1 MKHKKEI
8 ETHVAHNSNC
18 KQKGENIMKH
28 FTFKLATMGIVL
40 FSAALISDHVFA
52 DVTKAEGSTEL
63 VATDPE
69 VTVTKSDDT
78 IWSEV
83 NVNIKTDIP
92 DEVQINQGDTM
103 TFNVPNELSFETN
116 YNFPVY
122 NNTGE
127 AEVGNAEV
135 KAADNTVTTTFNNY
149 FAEHTLD
156 KSITLNLNTRINREV
171 VQPDTKHEISFNG
184 TVVELNAGS
193 KGVEP
198 TDEALYKYGWQD
210 KDDPSVVNW
219 TARIN
224 YKKSYMENVNIS
236 DTWSDDQEYVENSLK
251 FYYVKSVDPFV
262 YDAPA
267 TDALANAKLR
277 TNGFDTNL
285 AKIDKQ
291 TLYVEYK
298 TKLKQMEYNPTN
310 KINVSWDGGGTG
322 FDAETKL
329 VGGNGR
335 ADGKTRPTFEI
346 PNDAPKV
353 DKPEWK
359 GGVVPNEAPV
369 HEKPEFQGGIPGIPE
384 EREKLPEWTG
394 GVVPNEAPVLD
405 KPEWKGGVVPNEAP
419 ILDKPE
425 ANIDEIIKNTP
436 KPKEDKPQDP
446 KPVTPVTPEEPKSPK
461 PQEPKTPKPEK
472 VVEKEPVKKETTPTA
487 PTSEPAQTKTTPVFT
502 QKTLPVTGSVVSTL
516 ITIVGVIVGSLAL
529 GLVTFSN
536 YDMKKKEK

>member
-8 ETHVAHNSNC
+8 ETHVASSIF
-18 KQKGENIMKH
+18 QKGENIMKH

-52 DVTKAEGSTEL
+52 DVAKAEGSTEL

-135 KAADNTVTTTFNNY
+135 KAAENTVTTTFNNY
-149 FAEHTLD
+149 FAEHPLD

-210 KDDPSVVNW
+210 KDDPSVVSW

-346 PNDAPKV
+346 PKESPKV
-353 DKPEWK
+353 EI
-359 GGVVPNEAPV
+359 
-369 HEKPEFQGGIPGIPE
+369 PEFQGGIPGIPE
-384 EREKLPEWTG
+384 ER
-394 GVVPNEAPVLD
+394 V
-405 KPEWKGGVVPNEAP
+405 KPEFEGGIPGIPEVRE
-419 ILDKPE
+419 KPE
-425 ANIDEIIKNTP
+425 LDINDIPKDPETP
-436 KPKEDKPQDP
+436 KPQDP
-446 KPVTPVTPEEPKSPK
+446 KPVDPKTPKSE
-461 PQEPKTPKPEK
+461 EPKTPKPQEPNTPKVEK
-472 VVEKEPVKKETTPTA
+472 VVEKEPVKNDIIPTTPA
-487 PTSEPAQTKTTPVFT
+487 SEPAPAKVTPVFT
-502 QKTLPVTGSVVSTL
+502 QKTLPVTGSVVSTF
-516 ITIVGVIVGSLAL
+516 ITIVGVIAGSLAL
-529 GLVTFSN
+529 GLVTYSN
-536 YDMKKKEK
+536 YGMRKKGRK

>member
-1 MKHKKEI
+1 
-8 ETHVAHNSNC
+8 
-18 KQKGENIMKH
+18 MKH

-122 NNTGE
+122 NSTGE
-127 AEVGNAEV
+127 SEVGNAEV
-135 KAADNTVTTTFNNY
+135 KAAENTVTTTFNNY
-149 FAEHTLD
+149 FAEHPLD
-156 KSITLNLNTRINREV
+156 KSISLNLNTRINREV

-277 TNGFDTNL
+277 ANGFDTNL

-346 PNDAPKV
+346 PKESPKV
-353 DKPEWK
+353 EI
-359 GGVVPNEAPV
+359 
-369 HEKPEFQGGIPGIPE
+369 PEFQGGIPGIPE

-394 GVVPNEAPVLD
+394 GVVPNEAPQVD
-405 KPEWKGGVVPNEAP
+405 KPE
-419 ILDKPE
+419 LDINDIPKDPE
-425 ANIDEIIKNTP
+425 TP
-436 KPKEDKPQDP
+436 KPQDP
-446 KPVTPVTPEEPKSPK
+446 KPVDPKAPK
-461 PQEPKTPKPEK
+461 PQEPKAPKVEK
-472 VVEKEPVKKETTPTA
+472 VVEKESVKNDITPTTPA
-487 PTSEPAQTKTTPVFT
+487 SEPAKTTPVFT
-502 QKTLPVTGSVVSTL
+502 QKTLPVTGSIVSNT
-516 ITIVGVIVGSLAL
+516 ITVIGAVAGLLAI
-529 GLVTFSN
+529 GLSVFAG
-536 YDMKKKEK
+536 YDSRKKGRK

>member
-1 MKHKKEI
+1 
-8 ETHVAHNSNC
+8 
-18 KQKGENIMKH
+18 MKH

-135 KAADNTVTTTFNNY
+135 KAAENTVTTTFNNY
-149 FAEHTLD
+149 FAEHPLD

-346 PNDAPKV
+346 PKESPQV
-353 DKPEWK
+353 EI
-359 GGVVPNEAPV
+359 
-369 HEKPEFQGGIPGIPE
+369 PEFQGGIPGIPE

-394 GVVPNEAPVLD
+394 GVVPNEAPQVD
-405 KPEWKGGVVPNEAP
+405 KPEFQGGIPGIPEERV
-419 ILDKPE
+419 KPE
-425 ANIDEIIKNTP
+425 FEGGIPGIPEVREKPELDINDIPKDPETP
-436 KPKEDKPQDP
+436 KPQDP
-446 KPVTPVTPEEPKSPK
+446 KPVDPKTPKTEDPKTPK
-461 PQEPKTPKPEK
+461 PQEPKTPKVEK
-472 VVEKEPVKKETTPTA
+472 VVEKEPVKNDITPTTPTQPA
-487 PTSEPAQTKTTPVFT
+487 PAKATPVFT
-502 QKTLPVTGSVVSTL
+502 QKTLPVTGSVVSTF
-516 ITIVGVIVGSLAL
+516 ITIVGVIAGSLAL
-529 GLVTFSN
+529 GLVTYSN
-536 YDMKKKEK
+536 YGMRKKGRK

>member
-1 MKHKKEI
+1 MKTNTIKFMTFGI
-8 ETHVAHNSNC
+8 AFLCSAFIGQVAY
-18 KQKGENIMKH
+18 
-28 FTFKLATMGIVL
+28 
-40 FSAALISDHVFA
+40 A

-83 NVNIKTDIP
+83 NVNIKTNIP

-122 NNTGE
+122 NSTGE
-127 AEVGNAEV
+127 SEVGNAEV
-135 KAADNTVTTTFNNY
+135 KAAENTVTTTFNNY
-149 FAEHTLD
+149 FAEHPLD
-156 KSITLNLNTRINREV
+156 KSISLNLNTRINREV
-171 VQPDTKHEISFNG
+171 VQPDTKHNISFNS

-210 KDDPSVVNW
+210 KDNPSVVNW

-267 TDALANAKLR
+267 TDALANVKLR
-277 TNGFDTNL
+277 TNGFDTTI
-285 AKIDKQ
+285 AKIGKKI
-291 TLYVEYK
+291 LYVEYK

-329 VGGNGR
+329 VSGSGH
-335 ADGKTRPTFEI
+335 ADGKSRPKFEL
-346 PNDAPKV
+346 
-353 DKPEWK
+353 
-359 GGVVPNEAPV
+359 PNEAPIV
-369 HEKPEFQGGIPGIPE
+369 DKPEFQGGIPGIPE
-384 EREKLPEWTG
+384 EREKPEWKG

-405 KPEWKGGVVPNEAP
+405 KPE
-419 ILDKPE
+419 
-425 ANIDEIIKNTP
+425 ANIDEIVKNIP
-436 KPKEDKPQDP
+436 APKEDKPKANVP
-446 KPVTPVTPEEPKSPK
+446 STPTQPKS
-461 PQEPKTPKPEK
+461 ETPKSETPKIEK
-472 VVEKEPVKKETTPTA
+472 VVEKAPITKEQKPSSQA
-487 PTSEPAQTKTTPVFT
+487 PEQTPVQST
-502 QKTLPVTGSVVSTL
+502 VATAQKTLPVTGSKANTA
-516 ITIVGVIVGSLAL
+516 ITIIGTVAGLLAI
-529 GLVTFSN
+529 GLHLISEYN
-536 YDMKKKEK
+536 QLNKKGK

>member
-1 MKHKKEI
+1 
-8 ETHVAHNSNC
+8 
-18 KQKGENIMKH
+18 MKH

-40 FSAALISDHVFA
+40 FSASLISDRVFA

-92 DEVQINQGDTM
+92 DEVQISQGDTM

-122 NNTGE
+122 NQTGD

-135 KAADNTVTTTFNNY
+135 KAAENTVTTTFNNY
-149 FAEHTLD
+149 FAEHPLD

-198 TDEALYKYGWQD
+198 TDEELYKYGWQD
-210 KDDPSVVNW
+210 KENPSVINW

-236 DTWSDDQEYVENSLK
+236 DTWSDDQDYVGNSLK

-267 TDALANAKLR
+267 TDALENVKVRA
-277 TNGFDTNL
+277 NGFDTTI
-285 AKIDKQ
+285 AKIGKKI
-291 TLYVEYK
+291 LYVEYK

-329 VGGNGR
+329 VSGSGH
-335 ADGKTRPTFEI
+335 ADGKSRPKFEL
-346 PNDAPKV
+346 PNEVPIV
-353 DKPEWK
+353 DKPEFQGSIPGIPEEREKTEWK

-369 HEKPEFQGGIPGIPE
+369 
-384 EREKLPEWTG
+384 
-394 GVVPNEAPVLD
+394 LD
-405 KPEWKGGVVPNEAP
+405 K
-419 ILDKPE
+419 LE
-425 ANIDEIIKNTP
+425 ANIDEIIKNIPAPKEAKPKANVPSTPTQPKSETP
-436 KPKEDKPQDP
+436 KIEKVIEKAPITKEQKPSSQAP
-446 KPVTPVTPEEPKSPK
+446 EQTPVQST
-461 PQEPKTPKPEK
+461 
-472 VVEKEPVKKETTPTA
+472 VATA
-487 PTSEPAQTKTTPVFT
+487 
-502 QKTLPVTGSVVSTL
+502 QKTLPVTGSKVSSV
-516 ITIVGVIVGSLAL
+516 ITIIGTVAGLLAI
-529 GLVTFSN
+529 GLHLISE
-536 YDMKKKEK
+536 YDQLNKKGK

>member
-8 ETHVAHNSNC
+8 ETNVAHNSNR

-40 FSAALISDHVFA
+40 FSAALISDRVFA

-135 KAADNTVTTTFNNY
+135 KAAENTVTTTFNNY
-149 FAEHTLD
+149 FAEHPLD

-285 AKIDKQ
+285 AKIDKK

-335 ADGKTRPTFEI
+335 ADGKSRPKFEI

-419 ILDKPE
+419 VLDKPE

-487 PTSEPAQTKTTPVFT
+487 PTSEPTQAKVTPVFT

-529 GLVTFSN
+529 GLATFAN

>member
-1 MKHKKEI
+1 MKKFALK
-8 ETHVAHNSNC
+8 
-18 KQKGENIMKH
+18 
-28 FTFKLATMGIVL
+28 FLAFGITL
-40 FSAALISDHVFA
+40 FSTALISDHVFA

-149 FAEHTLD
+149 FAEHPLD

-277 TNGFDTNL
+277 ANGFDTNL

-310 KINVSWDGGGTG
+310 KINVRWDGGGTG

-335 ADGKTRPTFEI
+335 ADGKTRPTFE
-346 PNDAPKV
+346 
-353 DKPEWK
+353 
-359 GGVVPNEAPV
+359 VPNEAPKV
-369 HEKPEFQGGIPGIPE
+369 EIPEFQGGIPGIPE

-405 KPEWKGGVVPNEAP
+405 KPEWKGGTVPFDAPVLDKPEWKGGVVPNDAP
-419 ILDKPE
+419 VLDKPE

-446 KPVTPVTPEEPKSPK
+446 KPVTPVTPKEPKTPK
-461 PQEPKTPKPEK
+461 PQEPKSPKVEK
-472 VVEKEPVKKETTPTA
+472 VVEKEPVKNDITPTTPA
-487 PTSEPAQTKTTPVFT
+487 SEPAPEKVTPVFT
-502 QKTLPVTGSVVSTL
+502 QKTLPVTGSIVSNT
-516 ITIVGVIVGSLAL
+516 ITVIGAVSGLLAI
-529 GLVTFSN
+529 GLSVFAG
-536 YDMKKKEK
+536 YDSRKKGRK

>member
-1 MKHKKEI
+1 
-8 ETHVAHNSNC
+8 
-18 KQKGENIMKH
+18 MKH

-135 KAADNTVTTTFNNY
+135 KAAENTVTTTFNNY
-149 FAEHTLD
+149 FAEHPLD
-156 KSITLNLNTRINREV
+156 KSISLNLNTRINREV

-267 TDALANAKLR
+267 TDALANAKVR
-277 TNGFDTNL
+277 ANGFDTNL
-285 AKIDKQ
+285 AKIDKK

-298 TKLKQMEYNPTN
+298 TKLKQMKYNPTN

-346 PNDAPKV
+346 PKESPKV
-353 DKPEWK
+353 E
-359 GGVVPNEAPV
+359 V
-369 HEKPEFQGGIPGIPE
+369 PEFQGGIPGIPE
-384 EREKLPEWTG
+384 ER
-394 GVVPNEAPVLD
+394 V
-405 KPEWKGGVVPNEAP
+405 KPE
-419 ILDKPE
+419 LDINDIPKDPE
-425 ANIDEIIKNTP
+425 TP
-436 KPKEDKPQDP
+436 KPQDP
-446 KPVTPVTPEEPKSPK
+446 KSPKPVEPKTPK
-461 PQEPKTPKPEK
+461 PQEPKGPKVEK
-472 VVEKEPVKKETTPTA
+472 VVEKEPVKNDITPTTPTQ
-487 PTSEPAQTKTTPVFT
+487 PVPVKTTPVFT

-516 ITIVGVIVGSLAL
+516 ITIVGVIAGSLAL
-529 GLVTFSN
+529 GLVTYSN
-536 YDMKKKEK
+536 YGMRKKGRK

>member
-8 ETHVAHNSNC
+8 ETHVTHNSNC
-18 KQKGENIMKH
+18 KQKGENIMKR

-40 FSAALISDHVFA
+40 FSVALISDHVFA

-63 VATDPE
+63 VSTDPE

-122 NNTGE
+122 NSTGE
-127 AEVGNAEV
+127 SEVGNAEV
-135 KAADNTVTTTFNNY
+135 KASENTVTTTFNNY
-149 FAEHTLD
+149 FAEHPLD

-346 PNDAPKV
+346 PKESPKV
-353 DKPEWK
+353 EI
-359 GGVVPNEAPV
+359 
-369 HEKPEFQGGIPGIPE
+369 PEFQGGIPGIPE

-394 GVVPNEAPVLD
+394 GVVPNEAPQVD
-405 KPEWKGGVVPNEAP
+405 KPEFQGGIPGIPEERV
-419 ILDKPE
+419 KPE
-425 ANIDEIIKNTP
+425 LDINDIPKDPETP
-436 KPKEDKPQDP
+436 KPQDP
-446 KPVTPVTPEEPKSPK
+446 KPVDPKAPK
-461 PQEPKTPKPEK
+461 PQEPKAPKVEK
-472 VVEKEPVKKETTPTA
+472 VVEKEPVKNDITPTTPA
-487 PTSEPAQTKTTPVFT
+487 SEPAPAKVTPVFT

-516 ITIVGVIVGSLAL
+516 ITIVGVITGSLAL
-529 GLVTFSN
+529 GLVTYSN
-536 YDMKKKEK
+536 YGMRKKGRK

>member
-1 MKHKKEI
+1 
-8 ETHVAHNSNC
+8 
-18 KQKGENIMKH
+18 MKH

-103 TFNVPNELSFETN
+103 IFNVPNELSFETN

-135 KAADNTVTTTFNNY
+135 KAAENTVTTTFNNY
-149 FAEHTLD
+149 FAEHPLD
-156 KSITLNLNTRINREV
+156 KSISLNLNTRINREV

-346 PNDAPKV
+346 PKESPKV
-353 DKPEWK
+353 EI
-359 GGVVPNEAPV
+359 
-369 HEKPEFQGGIPGIPE
+369 PEFQGGIPGIPE

-394 GVVPNEAPVLD
+394 GVVPNEAPQAD
-405 KPEWKGGVVPNEAP
+405 KPE
-419 ILDKPE
+419 LDINDIPKDPE
-425 ANIDEIIKNTP
+425 TP
-436 KPKEDKPQDP
+436 KSEDP
-446 KPVTPVTPEEPKSPK
+446 KTPK
-461 PQEPKTPKPEK
+461 PQEPKAPKVEK
-472 VVEKEPVKKETTPTA
+472 VVEKEPVKNDITPTTPTQ
-487 PTSEPAQTKTTPVFT
+487 PVPAKATPVFT

-516 ITIVGVIVGSLAL
+516 ITIVGVIAGSLAL
-529 GLVTFSN
+529 GLVTYSN
-536 YDMKKKEK
+536 YGMRKKGRK

>member
-1 MKHKKEI
+1 MKHKKEV
-8 ETHVAHNSNC
+8 ETHVASNIF
-18 KQKGENIMKH
+18 QKGETIMKH
-28 FTFKLATMGIVL
+28 FTFKLATMSIVL

-149 FAEHTLD
+149 FAEHPLD

-210 KDDPSVVNW
+210 KDDPSVINW

-236 DTWSDDQEYVENSLK
+236 DTWSDDQDYVENSLK

-267 TDALANAKLR
+267 TDALENAKLR
-277 TNGFDTNL
+277 SNGFDTTL
-285 AKIDKQ
+285 AKIDKK

-446 KPVTPVTPEEPKSPK
+446 KPATPVTPEEPKPNK
-461 PQEPKTPKPEK
+461 PVEPKTPKPEK
-472 VVEKEPVKKETTPTA
+472 VVEKEPVKKEATPVV
-487 PTSEPAQTKTTPVFT
+487 PTSEPTQAKATPVFT

-529 GLVTFSN
+529 GLVTYAN
-536 YDMKKKEK
+536 YGMKKKEK

>member
-1 MKHKKEI
+1 
-8 ETHVAHNSNC
+8 
-18 KQKGENIMKH
+18 MKH

-63 VATDPE
+63 VPTDPE

-122 NNTGE
+122 NSTGE
-127 AEVGNAEV
+127 SEVGNAEV
-135 KAADNTVTTTFNNY
+135 KAAENTVTTTFNNY
-149 FAEHTLD
+149 FAEHPLD
-156 KSITLNLNTRINREV
+156 KSISLNLNTRINREV
-171 VQPDTKHEISFNG
+171 VQPDTKHNISFNG

-210 KDDPSVVNW
+210 KDNPSVVNW

-262 YDAPA
+262 YDTPA
-267 TDALANAKLR
+267 TDALANVKLR

-329 VGGNGR
+329 VSGSGH
-335 ADGKTRPTFEI
+335 ADGKSRPKFEI
-346 PNDAPKV
+346 PKEAPKV
-353 DKPEWK
+353 E
-359 GGVVPNEAPV
+359 V
-369 HEKPEFQGGIPGIPE
+369 PEFQGGIPGIPE

-405 KPEWKGGVVPNEAP
+405 KPE
-419 ILDKPE
+419 
-425 ANIDEIIKNTP
+425 ANIDEIIKNIP
-436 KPKEDKPQDP
+436 APKEDKPKANVP
-446 KPVTPVTPEEPKSPK
+446 STPTQPKS
-461 PQEPKTPKPEK
+461 ETPKSETPKIEK
-472 VVEKEPVKKETTPTA
+472 VVEKAPITKEQKPSSQA
-487 PTSEPAQTKTTPVFT
+487 PEQTPVQST
-502 QKTLPVTGSVVSTL
+502 VATAQKTLPVTGSKASTA
-516 ITIVGVIVGSLAL
+516 ITIIGTVAGLLAI
-529 GLVTFSN
+529 GLHLISEYN
-536 YDMKKKEK
+536 QLNKKGK

>member
-8 ETHVAHNSNC
+8 ETYVAHNSNR

-135 KAADNTVTTTFNNY
+135 KAAENTVTTTFNNY
-149 FAEHTLD
+149 FAEHPLD
-156 KSITLNLNTRINREV
+156 KSISLNLNTRINREV

-262 YDAPA
+262 YDAPV

-310 KINVSWDGGGTG
+310 KINVSWDGVGIG

-346 PNDAPKV
+346 PKEAPKV
-353 DKPEWK
+353 DI
-359 GGVVPNEAPV
+359 
-369 HEKPEFQGGIPGIPE
+369 PEFQGGIPGIPE
-384 EREKLPEWTG
+384 ER
-394 GVVPNEAPVLD
+394 V
-405 KPEWKGGVVPNEAP
+405 KPEFEGGIPGIPEVRE
-419 ILDKPE
+419 KPE
-425 ANIDEIIKNTP
+425 LDINDIPKDPETP
-436 KPKEDKPQDP
+436 KPVD
-446 KPVTPVTPEEPKSPK
+446 
-461 PQEPKTPKPEK
+461 PKTPKSEDPKTPKSQEPKAPKVVK
-472 VVEKEPVKKETTPTA
+472 VVEKEPAKNDITPTTPTQ
-487 PTSEPAQTKTTPVFT
+487 PEPAKATPVFT

-516 ITIVGVIVGSLAL
+516 ITIVGVIAGSLAL
-529 GLVTFSN
+529 GLVTYAN
-536 YDMKKKEK
+536 YGMKKKEK

>member
-122 NNTGE
+122 NSTGE
-127 AEVGNAEV
+127 SEVGNAEV
-135 KAADNTVTTTFNNY
+135 KATENTVTTTFNNY
-149 FAEHTLD
+149 FAEHPLD
-156 KSITLNLNTRINREV
+156 KSISLNLNTRINREV

-298 TKLKQMEYNPTN
+298 TKLKQMEHNPTN

-346 PNDAPKV
+346 PKESPKV
-353 DKPEWK
+353 EI
-359 GGVVPNEAPV
+359 
-369 HEKPEFQGGIPGIPE
+369 PEFQGGIPGIPE

-394 GVVPNEAPVLD
+394 GVVPNEAPQVD
-405 KPEWKGGVVPNEAP
+405 KPEFQGGIPGIPEERV
-419 ILDKPE
+419 KPE
-425 ANIDEIIKNTP
+425 FEGGIPGIPEVREKPELDINDIPKDPETP
-436 KPKEDKPQDP
+436 KPQDP
-446 KPVTPVTPEEPKSPK
+446 KPVDPKTPK
-461 PQEPKTPKPEK
+461 PQEPKAPKVKK
-472 VVEKEPVKKETTPTA
+472 VVEKEPVKNDITPTTPA
-487 PTSEPAQTKTTPVFT
+487 SEPAPAKATPVFT
-502 QKTLPVTGSVVSTL
+502 QKTLPVTGSVASTL
-516 ITIVGVIVGSLAL
+516 ITIVGVIAGSLAL
-529 GLVTFSN
+529 GLVTYSN
-536 YDMKKKEK
+536 YDMRKKGRK

>member
-1 MKHKKEI
+1 MKKFALK
-8 ETHVAHNSNC
+8 
-18 KQKGENIMKH
+18 
-28 FTFKLATMGIVL
+28 FLAFGITL
-40 FSAALISDHVFA
+40 FSTALISDHVFA

-122 NNTGE
+122 NSTGE
-127 AEVGNAEV
+127 SEVGNAEV
-135 KAADNTVTTTFNNY
+135 KAAENTVTTTFNNY
-149 FAEHTLD
+149 FAEHPLD

-277 TNGFDTNL
+277 ANGFDTNL

-291 TLYVEYK
+291 TLYIEYK
-298 TKLKQMEYNPTN
+298 TKLKQLEYNPTN

-329 VGGNGR
+329 VGGSGH

-346 PNDAPKV
+346 PKESPKV
-353 DKPEWK
+353 EI
-359 GGVVPNEAPV
+359 
-369 HEKPEFQGGIPGIPE
+369 PEFQGGIPGIPE

-394 GVVPNEAPVLD
+394 GVVPNEAPQVD
-405 KPEWKGGVVPNEAP
+405 KPEFQGGIPGIPEERVKPEWKGGVVPNEAP
-419 ILDKPE
+419 VLDKPE

-487 PTSEPAQTKTTPVFT
+487 PTSEPAQAKATPVFT

-516 ITIVGVIVGSLAL
+516 ITIVGVIIGSLAL
-529 GLVTFSN
+529 GLVTYTN

>member
-122 NNTGE
+122 NSTGE
-127 AEVGNAEV
+127 SEVGNAEV
-135 KAADNTVTTTFNNY
+135 KAAENTVTTTFNNY
-149 FAEHTLD
+149 FAEHPLD
-156 KSITLNLNTRINREV
+156 KSISLNLNTRINREV

-251 FYYVKSVDPFV
+251 FYYVKSVDPFI

-346 PNDAPKV
+346 PKESPKV
-353 DKPEWK
+353 DI
-359 GGVVPNEAPV
+359 
-369 HEKPEFQGGIPGIPE
+369 PEFQGGIPGIPE

-394 GVVPNEAPVLD
+394 GVVPNEAPQVD
-405 KPEWKGGVVPNEAP
+405 KPEFQGGIPGIPEERV
-419 ILDKPE
+419 KPE
-425 ANIDEIIKNTP
+425 FEGGIPGIPEVREKPELDINDIPKDPETP
-436 KPKEDKPQDP
+436 KPQDP
-446 KPVTPVTPEEPKSPK
+446 KPVDPKTPKTEDPKAPK
-461 PQEPKTPKPEK
+461 PQEPKTPKVEK
-472 VVEKEPVKKETTPTA
+472 VVEKEPVKNDITPTTPA
-487 PTSEPAQTKTTPVFT
+487 SEPAPAKATPVFT

-529 GLVTFSN
+529 GLVTYAN
-536 YDMKKKEK
+536 YGMKKKEK

>member
-8 ETHVAHNSNC
+8 EAHVAHNSNH

-135 KAADNTVTTTFNNY
+135 KAAENTVTTTFNNY
-149 FAEHTLD
+149 FAEHPLD

-346 PNDAPKV
+346 PKESPKV
-353 DKPEWK
+353 EI
-359 GGVVPNEAPV
+359 
-369 HEKPEFQGGIPGIPE
+369 PEFQGGIPGIPE

-394 GVVPNEAPVLD
+394 GVVPNEAPQVD
-405 KPEWKGGVVPNEAP
+405 KPEFQGGIPGIPEERV
-419 ILDKPE
+419 KPE
-425 ANIDEIIKNTP
+425 FQGGIPGIPEVREKPELDINDIPKDPETP
-436 KPKEDKPQDP
+436 KPQDP
-446 KPVTPVTPEEPKSPK
+446 KPVEPKTSK
-461 PQEPKTPKPEK
+461 SEDPKTPKSQEPKAPKVEK
-472 VVEKEPVKKETTPTA
+472 VVEKEPVKNDITPTTPTQ
-487 PTSEPAQTKTTPVFT
+487 PTPAKATPVFT
-502 QKTLPVTGSVVSTL
+502 QKTLPVTGSIVSST
-516 ITIVGVIVGSLAL
+516 ITVIGAVAGLLAI
-529 GLVTFSN
+529 GLSVFAG
-536 YDMKKKEK
+536 YDSRKKGRK

>member
-8 ETHVAHNSNC
+8 ETHVTHNLNR

-40 FSAALISDHVFA
+40 FSAALIGDHVFA

-135 KAADNTVTTTFNNY
+135 KAAENTVTTTFNNY
-149 FAEHTLD
+149 FAEHPLD
-156 KSITLNLNTRINREV
+156 KSISLNLNTRINREV

-285 AKIDKQ
+285 AKIDKK

-346 PNDAPKV
+346 PKESPKV
-353 DKPEWK
+353 EI
-359 GGVVPNEAPV
+359 
-369 HEKPEFQGGIPGIPE
+369 PEFQGGIPGIPE

-394 GVVPNEAPVLD
+394 GVVPNEAPQVD
-405 KPEWKGGVVPNEAP
+405 KPE
-419 ILDKPE
+419 LDINDIPKDPE
-425 ANIDEIIKNTP
+425 TP
-436 KPKEDKPQDP
+436 KPQDP
-446 KPVTPVTPEEPKSPK
+446 KPVDPKTPK
-461 PQEPKTPKPEK
+461 PQEPKTPKVEK
-472 VVEKEPVKKETTPTA
+472 VVEKEPVKNDITPTT
-487 PTSEPAQTKTTPVFT
+487 PTSEPAPAKVTPVFT
-502 QKTLPVTGSVVSTL
+502 QKTLPVTGSVVSTF
-516 ITIVGVIVGSLAL
+516 ITIVGVIAGILAL
-529 GLVTFSN
+529 GLVTYSN
-536 YDMKKKEK
+536 YGMRKKGRK

>member
-8 ETHVAHNSNC
+8 ETHVTHNSNH

-135 KAADNTVTTTFNNY
+135 KATENTVTTTFNNY
-149 FAEHTLD
+149 FAEHPLD
-156 KSITLNLNTRINREV
+156 KSISLNLNTRINREV

-267 TDALANAKLR
+267 TDTLANAKLR

-346 PNDAPKV
+346 SKESPKV
-353 DKPEWK
+353 EI
-359 GGVVPNEAPV
+359 
-369 HEKPEFQGGIPGIPE
+369 PEFQGGIPGIPE
-384 EREKLPEWTG
+384 VREKPE
-394 GVVPNEAPVLD
+394 LD
-405 KPEWKGGVVPNEAP
+405 INDIPKDPE
-419 ILDKPE
+419 
-425 ANIDEIIKNTP
+425 TP
-436 KPKEDKPQDP
+436 KSQDP
-446 KPVTPVTPEEPKSPK
+446 KPVDPKTPK
-461 PQEPKTPKPEK
+461 PQEPKAPKVEK
-472 VVEKEPVKKETTPTA
+472 VVEKEPVKNDITPTTPA
-487 PTSEPAQTKTTPVFT
+487 SEPAPAKVTPVFT
-502 QKTLPVTGSVVSTL
+502 QKTLPVTGSIVSNT
-516 ITIVGVIVGSLAL
+516 ITVIGAVAGLLAI
-529 GLVTFSN
+529 GLSVFAGYASR
-536 YDMKKKEK
+536 KKGRK

>member
-8 ETHVAHNSNC
+8 ETHVAHNSNR

-135 KAADNTVTTTFNNY
+135 KAAENTVTTTFNNY
-149 FAEHTLD
+149 FAEHPLD
-156 KSITLNLNTRINREV
+156 KSISLNLNTRINREV

-384 EREKLPEWTG
+384 EHEKLPEWTG

-419 ILDKPE
+419 VLDKPE

-461 PQEPKTPKPEK
+461 PQEPKAPKVEK
-472 VVEKEPVKKETTPTA
+472 VVEKETVKNDVTPTTPA
-487 PTSEPAQTKTTPVFT
+487 SEPAKATPVFT
-502 QKTLPVTGSVVSTL
+502 QKTLPVTGSIVSNT
-516 ITIVGVIVGSLAL
+516 ITVIGAVAGLLAI
-529 GLVTFSN
+529 GLSVFAG
-536 YDMKKKEK
+536 YDSRKKGRK

>member
-8 ETHVAHNSNC
+8 ETNVIHSSNR

-40 FSAALISDHVFA
+40 FSAALISDRVFA

-135 KAADNTVTTTFNNY
+135 KAAENTVTTTFNNY
-149 FAEHTLD
+149 FAEHPLD

-335 ADGKTRPTFEI
+335 ADGKTRPAFEI
-346 PNDAPKV
+346 PKESPKV
-353 DKPEWK
+353 DI
-359 GGVVPNEAPV
+359 
-369 HEKPEFQGGIPGIPE
+369 PEFQGGIPGIPE

-394 GVVPNEAPVLD
+394 GVVPNEAPQVD
-405 KPEWKGGVVPNEAP
+405 KPEFQGGIPGIPEERV
-419 ILDKPE
+419 KPE
-425 ANIDEIIKNTP
+425 FEGGIPGIPEVREKPELDINDIPKDPETP
-436 KPKEDKPQDP
+436 KPVDP
-446 KPVTPVTPEEPKSPK
+446 KSEDPKTPK
-461 PQEPKTPKPEK
+461 PQEPNAPKVEK
-472 VVEKEPVKKETTPTA
+472 VVEKEPVKNDINPTTPTQPA
-487 PTSEPAQTKTTPVFT
+487 PAKATPVFT
-502 QKTLPVTGSVVSTL
+502 QKTLPVTGSVVSTF
-516 ITIVGVIVGSLAL
+516 ITIVGVIAGSLAL
-529 GLVTFSN
+529 GLVTYSN
-536 YDMKKKEK
+536 YGMRKKGRK

>member
-1 MKHKKEI
+1 
-8 ETHVAHNSNC
+8 
-18 KQKGENIMKH
+18 MKH

-40 FSAALISDHVFA
+40 FSAALISDKVFA

-69 VTVTKSDDT
+69 VTVTKANDT
-78 IWSEV
+78 IYSEV

-122 NNTGE
+122 NSTGE
-127 AEVGNAEV
+127 SEVGNAEV
-135 KAADNTVTTTFNNY
+135 KAAENKVTTTFNNY
-149 FAEHTLD
+149 FAEHPLD

-171 VQPDTKHEISFNG
+171 VQPDTKHNISFNG

-277 TNGFDTNL
+277 ANGFDTNL

-369 HEKPEFQGGIPGIPE
+369 HEKPE
-384 EREKLPEWTG
+384 WSG
-394 GVVPNEAPVLD
+394 GVVPNEAPVHE

-419 ILDKPE
+419 VLDKPE

-446 KPVTPVTPEEPKSPK
+446 KPVAPVTPEEPKSPK

-472 VVEKEPVKKETTPTA
+472 VVEKEPVKKETTPTS
-487 PTSEPAQTKTTPVFT
+487 PTSEPAQAKATPVFT

-516 ITIVGVIVGSLAL
+516 ITIVGVIVGSLTL
-529 GLVTFSN
+529 GLIIYAN

>member
-1 MKHKKEI
+1 
-8 ETHVAHNSNC
+8 
-18 KQKGENIMKH
+18 MKH

-135 KAADNTVTTTFNNY
+135 KAAENTVTTTFNNY
-149 FAEHTLD
+149 FAEHPLD

-277 TNGFDTNL
+277 ANGFDTNL

-346 PNDAPKV
+346 PKESPKV
-353 DKPEWK
+353 EL
-359 GGVVPNEAPV
+359 
-369 HEKPEFQGGIPGIPE
+369 PEFQGGIPGIPE
-384 EREKLPEWTG
+384 ER
-394 GVVPNEAPVLD
+394 V
-405 KPEWKGGVVPNEAP
+405 KPEFEGGIPGIPEVRE
-419 ILDKPE
+419 KPE
-425 ANIDEIIKNTP
+425 LDINDIPKDPETP
-436 KPKEDKPQDP
+436 KPQDP
-446 KPVTPVTPEEPKSPK
+446 KSE
-461 PQEPKTPKPEK
+461 EPKTPKPVDPKTPKVEK
-472 VVEKEPVKKETTPTA
+472 VVEKEPVKNDITPTTPTQPA
-487 PTSEPAQTKTTPVFT
+487 PAKATPVFT
-502 QKTLPVTGSVVSTL
+502 QKTLPVTGSVASTL
-516 ITIVGVIVGSLAL
+516 ITIVGVIAGSLAL
-529 GLVTFSN
+529 GLVTYSN
-536 YDMKKKEK
+536 YGMRKKGRK

>member
-8 ETHVAHNSNC
+8 ETHVAHNSNH

-28 FTFKLATMGIVL
+28 FAFKLATMGIVL
-40 FSAALISDHVFA
+40 FSAALISDRVFA

-122 NNTGE
+122 NSTGE
-127 AEVGNAEV
+127 SEVGNAEV
-135 KAADNTVTTTFNNY
+135 KAAENTVTTTFNNY
-149 FAEHTLD
+149 FAEHPLD
-156 KSITLNLNTRINREV
+156 KSISLNLNTRINREV

-210 KDDPSVVNW
+210 KEDPSVVNW

-285 AKIDKQ
+285 AKIDKK

-346 PNDAPKV
+346 PKESPKV

-419 ILDKPE
+419 VLDKPE

-461 PQEPKTPKPEK
+461 PQEPKAPKVEK
-472 VVEKEPVKKETTPTA
+472 VVEKEPVKNDITPTTPTQPA
-487 PTSEPAQTKTTPVFT
+487 PAKVTPVFT
-502 QKTLPVTGSVVSTL
+502 QKTLPVTGSIVSNT
-516 ITIVGVIVGSLAL
+516 ITVIGAVAGLLAI
-529 GLVTFSN
+529 GLSVFAG
-536 YDMKKKEK
+536 YDSRKKGRK

>member
-1 MKHKKEI
+1 MNHKKEI
-8 ETHVAHNSNC
+8 ETHAAYNPNH
-18 KQKGENIMKH
+18 KQKGENKMKNIA
-28 FTFKLATMGIVL
+28 FKLATMGIAL
-40 FSAALISDHVFA
+40 FSSIFISEVVLA

-103 TFNVPNELSFETN
+103 TFNIPNELSFETN

-122 NNTGE
+122 NGTGE
-127 AEVGNAEV
+127 TEVGNAEV
-135 KAADNTVTTTFNNY
+135 KAAENTVTTTFNNY
-149 FAEHTLD
+149 FAEHPLD
-156 KSITLNLNTRINREV
+156 KSISLNLNTRINREV
-171 VQPDTKHEISFNG
+171 VQPDTKHNISFNG
-184 TVVELNAGS
+184 TVVELNTGS

-267 TDALANAKLR
+267 ADALANAKVR
-277 TNGFDTNL
+277 PNGFDTTL
-285 AKIDKQ
+285 AKIDKK
-291 TLYVEYK
+291 TLFVEYK

-329 VGGNGR
+329 VGGSGH
-335 ADGKTRPTFEI
+335 ADGKTRPKFEV
-346 PNDAPKV
+346 PNEAPV
-353 DKPEWK
+353 YEKPEWK

-384 EREKLPEWTG
+384 EREKPEWSG
-394 GVVPNEAPVLD
+394 GVVPNEAPVYD
-405 KPEWKGGVVPNEAP
+405 KPE
-419 ILDKPE
+419 LDINDIPKDPE
-425 ANIDEIIKNTP
+425 
-436 KPKEDKPQDP
+436 
-446 KPVTPVTPEEPKSPK
+446 SPK
-461 PQEPKTPKPEK
+461 PQQPKSEEPKIPAPQEPKPEK
-472 VVEKEPVKKETTPTA
+472 PVSPKQSQPKSEEPVRFV
-487 PTSEPAQTKTTPVFT
+487 TSSV
-502 QKTLPVTGSVVSTL
+502 KTLPATGYNAQHIYML
-516 ITIVGVIVGSLAL
+516 IGLVAALTGL
-529 GLVTFSN
+529 GLM
-536 YDMKKKEK
+536 YKKEGK

>member
-1 MKHKKEI
+1 
-8 ETHVAHNSNC
+8 
-18 KQKGENIMKH
+18 MKH

-40 FSAALISDHVFA
+40 FSAAIISDKVFA

-92 DEVQINQGDTM
+92 DEVQISQGDTM

-122 NNTGE
+122 NQTGD
-127 AEVGNAEV
+127 AEVGQAEV
-135 KAADNTVTTTFNNY
+135 KAAENTVTTTFNNY
-149 FAEHTLD
+149 FTEHPLD
-156 KSITLNLNTRINREV
+156 KSITLNLNTRINREL
-171 VQPDTKHEISFNG
+171 VQPDTKHNISFNG

-210 KDDPSVVNW
+210 KNDPSVINW

-224 YKKSYMENVNIS
+224 YKKAYMENVNIS
-236 DTWSDDQEYVENSLK
+236 DTWSDDQEYVENSLN

-277 TNGFDTNL
+277 KNGFDTTI
-285 AKIDKQ
+285 AKIDKK

-310 KINVSWDGGGTG
+310 KIDVSWDGGGTG

-329 VGGNGR
+329 VGGSGR
-335 ADGKTRPTFEI
+335 ADGKTRPKFEI
-346 PNDAPKV
+346 PNEAPV
-353 DKPEWK
+353 HEKPEWK

-384 EREKLPEWTG
+384 ERVKPEWSG
-394 GVVPNEAPVLD
+394 DVVPNEAPV
-405 KPEWKGGVVPNEAP
+405 
-419 ILDKPE
+419 LDKPE

-446 KPVTPVTPEEPKSPK
+446 KPVTPE
-461 PQEPKTPKPEK
+461 EPKTPK
-472 VVEKEPVKKETTPTA
+472 EKEPVKKETTLTTPS
-487 PTSEPAQTKTTPVFT
+487 SEPTPAKATPVFT
-502 QKTLPVTGSVVSTL
+502 QKTLPVTGSIVSNT
-516 ITIVGVIVGSLAL
+516 ITVIGALAGLLAVGLHILSG
-529 GLVTFSN
+529 
-536 YDMKKKEK
+536 YDLRKKGDK